1 MTTNQLTLGRL
12 MEDRRHN
19 KATESLGLSNLGE
32 LKRHN
37 VQQEQIGF
45 STLGETQR
53 HNIATETYQGNQAD
67 AYALKAI
74 ADAGYTTLEIQ
85 HYIDKLDMQ
94 WAKLAIDRQNADTN
108 ALRAEID
115 QQMADIAG
123 ERAFWQNLRDAAG
136 SLKDVAGAAGD
147 VVGSLLDMY
156 G

>member
-12 MEDRRHN
+12 IEDQRHN

-32 LKRHN
+32 LRRHN

-45 STLGETQR
+45 GSLSETQR
-53 HNIATETYQGNQAD
+53 HNIATEKYQGDQAA
-67 AYALKAI
+67 AYAQKAL

-94 WAKLAIDRQNADTN
+94 WEKLAIERKNADTA
-108 ALRAEID
+108 ALRAQID

-136 SLKDVAGAAGD
+136 SLHDVTGAVGD
-147 VVGSLLDMY
+147 TVGSLLDMY